1 MTDVRMR
8 KQMAAQQAPELPG
21 IIDTYQ
27 LYIDGRW
34 VEPEDGRYDDISPAT
49 EEVIATAPD
58 ASVSQ
63 VGQAIAAARRAFD
76 DGPWSG
82 MSPGDR
88 AGCLN
93 QLGDALF
100 KHADEFFALSQ
111 VEWGCIANERMMQ
124 VDGAAYMSMHAA
136 QLATKLTDE
145 PKTGIGAGTTLLR
158 HEPLGVVSILTP
170 WNFPHCLNVMKL
182 NNALAAGNTVVLK
195 PSPLTPLA
203 GLALARIIDEYT
215 DFPPGVVNVVTPAR
229 VEAAK
234 LLTTDPR
241 IDMVSFTGSSAIGCE
256 VMSAAGQTMKRILLE
271 CGGKSASIVLDDTD
285 VTDEMLEQML
295 FDCCSLH
302 AGQACILHSRLLL
315 PDSLHDEVVDRLVG
329 LARDVKVGD
338 PTDPDV
344 RMGPLISWEQ
354 RSRVED
360 HVSRALGDGAKLVTG
375 GGRPAGLDVGF
386 YFEPTILTEVEPD
399 STIAQEEVFGPVLT
413 VLRYRD
419 DDDAVAIA
427 NNSRYGLSGAVWGA
441 DVDRAVA
448 VARRIRTGQ
457 IAVNG
462 CGPGDAPFGGFKLSG
477 FGREGG
483 GIGGLHQYM
492 EPKAI
497 GIP

>member
-1 MTDVRMR
+1 
-8 KQMAAQQAPELPG
+8 MAELQTQELPG
-21 IIDTYQ
+21 LIDTYQ

-49 EEVIATAPD
+49 EETIATAPD
-58 ASVSQ
+58 ASVAQ
-63 VGQAIAAARRAFD
+63 VGEAIAAARRAFD
-76 DGPWSG
+76 DGPWTG
-82 MSPGDR
+82 MSHQDR

-93 QLGDALF
+93 QLGDALV

-111 VEWGCIANERMMQ
+111 VEWGCIANERVMQ
-124 VDGAAYMSMHAA
+124 VDGAGYMSMRAA
-136 QLATKLTDE
+136 QLAAELTDQ
-145 PKTGIGAGTTLLR
+145 PITGVGAGTTLLR
-158 HEPLGVVSILTP
+158 YEPLGVVSILTP
-170 WNFPHCLNVMKL
+170 WNFPHCLNVMKM

-203 GLALARIIDEYT
+203 GLALARIIDEHT
-215 DFPPGVVNVVTPAR
+215 DIPPGVVNVVTPSSI
-229 VEAAK
+229 EAAK

-241 IDMVSFTGSSAIGCE
+241 IDMVSFTGSSAVGCE
-256 VMSAAGQTMKRILLE
+256 VMSAAGPTMKRMLLE
-271 CGGKSASIVLDDTD
+271 CGGKSASIVLDDAT

-315 PDSLHDEVVDRLVG
+315 PDSKHDEVVDRLVA
-329 LARDVKVGD
+329 LAREVKVGD
-338 PTDPDV
+338 PADPAAQ
-344 RMGPLISWEQ
+344 MGPLISAAQ
-354 RSRVED
+354 LKRVQA
-360 HVSRALGDGAKLVTG
+360 HVDGAVNDGAKLVTG

-386 YFEPTILTEVEPD
+386 YFEPTILTDVDPD

-427 NNSRYGLSGAVWGA
+427 NNSRYGLSGAVWGT
-441 DVDRAVA
+441 DVDRAVG
-448 VARRIRTGQ
+448 VARRVRTGQ

-462 CGPGDAPFGGFKLSG
+462 IGPGDAPFGGFKLSG

-483 GIGGLHQYM
+483 GIGSLHQYM

-497 GIP
+497 GMPG